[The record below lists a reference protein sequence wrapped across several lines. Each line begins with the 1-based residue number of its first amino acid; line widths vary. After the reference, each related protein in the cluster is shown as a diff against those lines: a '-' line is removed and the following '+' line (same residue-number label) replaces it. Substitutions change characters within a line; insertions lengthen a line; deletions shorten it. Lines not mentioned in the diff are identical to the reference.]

1 MLCPLFTC
9 TLLQIYSV
17 TYMLYPSVLMLYDY
31 DITDEE
37 IVHGL
42 EPWFDLRNDI
52 VGELS
57 LYSCVADNGRG
68 Y

>member
-1 MLCPLFTC
+1 
-9 TLLQIYSV
+9 
-17 TYMLYPSVLMLYDY
+17 MLYDY
-31 DITDEE
+31 DITDVE

-57 LYSCVADNGRG
+57 IYNCVADTGTG
-68 Y
+68 YY